1 MTPDQYL
8 DQRVADQIAWYDRRS
23 RANQRAFHGLR
34 SIEVVAAASIA
45 ALAGHAN
52 SDNYLP
58 IVVAALG
65 LAVAVIAA
73 VVSLFRFQ
81 ENWTEYRITCEA
93 LRHEKF
99 LFLTGTDPY
108 NVEQPFPLLVQ
119 RIESLISKEHSNW
132 AQYMQG
138 GKKEETQR

>member
-1 MTPDQYL
+1 MTQASKSRRRESSGSIWVQAPPCCSVSVVGVSPSSEAFQPFNARCQMDRIGSSTPAAGVAQQATPESPRMTPDQYL

-58 IVVAALG
+58 
-65 LAVAVIAA
+65 
-73 VVSLFRFQ
+73 
-81 ENWTEYRITCEA
+81 
-93 LRHEKF
+93 
-99 LFLTGTDPY
+99 
-108 NVEQPFPLLVQ
+108 
-119 RIESLISKEHSNW
+119 
-132 AQYMQG
+132 
-138 GKKEETQR
+138 